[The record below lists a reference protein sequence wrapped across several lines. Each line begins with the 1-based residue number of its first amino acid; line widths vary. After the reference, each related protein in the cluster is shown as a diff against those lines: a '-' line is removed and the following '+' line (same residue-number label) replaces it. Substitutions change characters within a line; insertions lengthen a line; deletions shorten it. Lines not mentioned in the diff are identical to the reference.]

1 MNNQPI
7 VVEKTYDA
15 PVPQVWTAIT
25 DRDEMKEWYFDLE
38 DFKAVPGFTFS
49 FKGGPSPEKQYQHL
63 CEVIEAI
70 PLKKLSYSWRY
81 DGYPGNSLVSFD
93 LTPEGNKTLLRLTH
107 EGLESFPA
115 DQKDFAKSNFEE
127 GWDQIINTSLSEYLQ
142 KPVD

>member
-7 VVEKTYDA
+7 IVEKTYDA
-15 PVPQVWTAIT
+15 PVAQVWTAIT

-38 DFKAVPGFTFS
+38 NFKATPGFTFS
-49 FKGGPSPEKQYQHL
+49 FKGGPSPEKQYLHL
-63 CEVIEAI
+63 CEVVEAI

-115 DQKDFAKSNFEE
+115 DQQDFARSNFEE
-127 GWDQIINTSLSEYLQ
+127 GWDQIIKHSLTEYLQ
-142 KPVD
+142 KR